1 MDEKKLIAAVREAEV
16 VKFCQDLVRIKS
28 VNPPG
33 DELEAAEYVASTLK
47 KIGLDVEVIK
57 HSPSRGS
64 VLARLKGSRQMPA
77 LLYNGHL
84 DTVPVGA
91 EKWTH
96 EPFSGEIAEG
106 KVWGRGASDMKGGLA
121 AMMAAVKTL
130 AEAKVPLQGDLSSL
144 PQPAKRWILWGPR

>member
-16 VKFCQDLVRIKS
+16 VRFCQDLVPDKS

-47 KIGLDVEVIK
+47 EIGLDVELIH

-64 VLARLKGSRQMPA
+64 VLARLKGSGQMAA

-96 EPFSGEIAEG
+96 EPFSAEIAEG
-106 KVWGRGASDMKGGLA
+106 KIWGRGALRYEGGSGRYDGGSENA
-121 AMMAAVKTL
+121 
-130 AEAKVPLQGDLSSL
+130 PL
-144 PQPAKRWILWGPR
+144 R